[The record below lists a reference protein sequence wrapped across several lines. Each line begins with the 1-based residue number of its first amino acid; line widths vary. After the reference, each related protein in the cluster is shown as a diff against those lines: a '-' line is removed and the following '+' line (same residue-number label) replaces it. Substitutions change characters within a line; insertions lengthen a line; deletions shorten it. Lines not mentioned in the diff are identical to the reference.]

1 MWLHAPGG
9 RELEPVHIEKSGVE
23 SAPGAVQRAGI
34 ERVPAG
40 RVRAAVR
47 HEEITMRSH
56 DRFYIGGQWVAPAGS
71 ATLDVISPHTEEVI
85 GRVPDGTTAD
95 MDRAV
100 AAARDA
106 FDNGPWPQMDPAD
119 RAAAVGRLA
128 DIYAARLGD
137 SAQIITDDMGSP
149 ITYSHLAP

>member
-1 MWLHAPGG
+1 MWLHAPSG

-71 ATLDVISPHTEEVI
+71 ATLDVISPHTEEVV

-106 FDNGPWPQMDPAD
+106 FGNGPWPRMAPAAPPPGGG
-119 RAAAVGRLA
+119 RTAALYARPVGEV
-128 DIYAARLGD
+128 
-137 SAQIITDDMGSP
+137 P
-149 ITYSHLAP
+149 